1 MNAQASTPSPFECA
15 DLQIDRAHGRAW
27 RGQRRLRLTP
37 REFGVLLVLAENI
50 GQVISRDQLYRD
62 VWGGDG
68 EPTSNLV
75 DATISHLRSKVDWGH
90 RVRLIHTARGSGYV
104 LEPQA
109 DTHAPRLIHN

>member
-1 MNAQASTPSPFECA
+1 MDAQLSGTPSFECA
-15 DLQIDRAHGRAW
+15 DLQIDRLQGRAW

-62 VWGGDG
+62 VWGADG

-104 LEPQA
+104 LEPQTDA
-109 DTHAPRLIHN
+109 HGPRLLHS